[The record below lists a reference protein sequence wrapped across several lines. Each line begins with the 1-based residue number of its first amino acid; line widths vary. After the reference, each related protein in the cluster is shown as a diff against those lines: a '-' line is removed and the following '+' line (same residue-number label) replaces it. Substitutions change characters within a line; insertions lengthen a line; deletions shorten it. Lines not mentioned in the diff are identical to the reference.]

1 MEALLEPVMR
11 RAGIAAAGSAAVSG
25 LMRLSGGA
33 NMESWLFACAG
44 QRFVLRRAPSAEW
57 IAARPLDMAGEAEL
71 IRRAC
76 AAGVPAPQVIAEL
89 VPDDGLGT
97 GFIMRCLPGSADPEA
112 ALGNDPQTAS
122 DLAADLAGALARI
135 HAMNAADL
143 GFLPRLDPAEGVAGL
158 ARQFAESGGDR
169 PLIALGLAWLRRNLP
184 PPVTSPAETVVVHGD
199 FRIGNL
205 MVDGGR
211 LLGVIDWE
219 LAHLGDG
226 HEDLAYGCMTVW
238 RFGRLGQQAFG
249 LTDVD
254 SFARAYCAAGGAA
267 FDPARFRFWLVYR
280 TVWWALG
287 CLSMAQDWR
296 RGTDRSLERVVVGR
310 RCAEQELDLLLLLES
325 EAPEAERARPLPAPP
340 PPAPASTGEPTAA
353 EMLTA
358 ISEWLAST
366 VKDRLAKDA
375 TATRERWE
383 LAVARNA
390 LGIVQRELTGRAN
403 PVDRTLAD
411 DLLAG
416 RQTLATPGLLAD
428 LRARVLSTLG
438 ADMPKYPALAA
449 ARTLWEHH

>member
-1 MEALLEPVMR
+1 MEALLEAVMQR
-11 RAGIAAAGSAAVSG
+11 AGSADAGTSGVSG
-25 LMRLSGGA
+25 LLRLSGGA
-33 NMESWLFACAG
+33 NMESWLFAFSG

-57 IAARPLDMAGEAEL
+57 IAARPLGMDGEAEL

-76 AAGVPAPQVIAEL
+76 AAGVAAPEVVTEL
-89 VPDDGLGT
+89 APDDGLGI

-112 ALGNDPQTAS
+112 ALGGDPGKAATLAT
-122 DLAADLAGALARI
+122 DLAQALARI
-135 HAMNAADL
+135 HAIDP
-143 GFLPRLDPAEGVAGL
+143 GTVPFLPRLDPADGVAGL

-184 PPVTSPAETVVVHGD
+184 SPARTVVVHGD

-205 MVDGGR
+205 MVDHGR
-211 LLGVIDWE
+211 LSGVIDWE

-249 LTDVD
+249 LTDIESLV
-254 SFARAYCAAGGAA
+254 RAYRAAGGEA

-287 CLSMAQDWR
+287 CLSMGQDWR

-310 RCAEQELDLLLLLES
+310 RCAEQELDLLLLLEN
-325 EAPEAERARPLPAPP
+325 EAPEAERARPLPLARPE
-340 PPAPASTGEPTAA
+340 APATTGEPTAA

-358 ISEWLAST
+358 ISEWLTTT
-366 VKDRLAKDA
+366 VKDRLAKHE

-390 LGIVQRELTGRAN
+390 LGIVQRELAGRAD
-403 PVDRTLAD
+403 PVDKALAD
-411 DLLAG
+411 DLLEG
-416 RQTLATPGLLAD
+416 RQNLATPGLLAE
-428 LRARVLSTLG
+428 LRTRALSTLS

-449 ARTLWEHH
+449 ARTLWEHR